1 MLSMVGATLPA
12 APSVRKQ
19 KSIAFSMLFGR
30 TIVTLAVLPR
40 VEGSLRSVR
49 SLRTGESGGRSLES
63 NGRKTEEAEGQVGPI
78 RQIGQIGRKES

>member
-1 MLSMVGATLPA
+1 MDGLLMLSMVGATLPA

-40 VEGSLRSVR
+40 WKGT
-49 SLRTGESGGRSLES
+49 LRTIDKLAEIAEIDKSGLVI
-63 NGRKTEEAEGQVGPI
+63 K
-78 RQIGQIGRKES
+78 

>member
-1 MLSMVGATLPA
+1 MDGLLMLSMVGATLPA

-30 TIVTLAVLPR
+30 TIVTLAVLSR

-49 SLRTGESGGRSLES
+49 SLRTLRTERPVGPESPE
-63 NGRKTEEAEGQVGPI
+63 GPI
-78 RQIGQIGRKES
+78 RQIGRKES